1 MEMTKITI
9 GQLEIYENICNFKPV
24 DFEDQLKLRY
34 QDPMQFCPL
43 ARWK

>member
-1 MEMTKITI
+1 MGYLETCDME
-9 GQLEIYENICNFKPV
+9 CNFKPV